1 MAPTKENEL
10 KSLQGKRQSLFL
22 RIQRLYNDSRNLDDE
37 TVCKNFKIRYNTLEE
52 TRRLFSNCIDSINLL
67 SLELDSDYTPS
78 FAELEAV
85 DELYCHIV
93 EAAKKVFTKT
103 ESLPKPVKAIA
114 KLPKIELMEFSGE
127 MSDWP
132 IFYDTFRTLIH
143 ENPDLD
149 DITRMHYLLGKLTG
163 KALLVCSGIQP
174 TGANY
179 PILWKALVEKY
190 DDKRLLASTYLS
202 QILDFRPL
210 QNESVVCLNTFL
222 EKFDTA
228 VNALKQLDIE
238 NLSDFI
244 ISSIALSKLDGQT
257 RRHFELSQKKSEIPL
272 YKEIVDFVKD
282 HTKILA
288 CTLKSTATTANR
300 TNYSA
305 PFSKP
310 SRTHSLVVSNRA
322 SNNICPIC
330 NEASHLVYQCAKL
343 LKLGPLE
350 RYQLVK
356 DKALCLNCLS
366 PKHKII
372 ACKST
377 TTCSLCRKRHHSLL
391 HFDKPHIETSEQ
403 PAKKDLVSISDVNS
417 TSREPHSFCVASN
430 TSFKSSRYSN
440 TLLATAIVEIFAPN
454 SKRKLVRL
462 LVDPA
467 SQSHFITTNCCTR
480 LNLPIRKIN
489 ASVKGIGAI
498 THPIKGKIDTVIA
511 SRFNSDYR
519 YKFEALVIDQII
531 DNLPDRNIP
540 QSSIE
545 NLLNLPLADEKFFE
559 SGEIDGIISGKLFP
573 QILGPNKVESS
584 LGSPIALET
593 TLGYIVMGEIP
604 HVAANCE
611 THSFCLIEEP
621 PLDKALEK
629 FWSMEEVPSPSVSL
643 NKDDAKCEEL
653 FVSTV
658 KREPSGKYIVSL
670 PFKEFPPNLGSSF
683 QNAFRRYLALERKFR
698 SMPAFHQSY
707 CDAIQDFIEQGH
719 MSLVEPHR
727 LNSESSFYIP
737 HHAIFKEST
746 STPLRVVFDASA
758 KGSNSLSLNDVLYT
772 GEKLQTDIVSLLL
785 NFRLFAVAMTAD
797 VRQMYRQIWLN
808 PDHRCFQRILWR
820 FSINEPLQTYEINVV
835 SFGVKASPFLAL
847 RTVKQLASDESRNF
861 QLASG
866 IVNRDTYMD
875 DVVTSVPTSEEAIAL
890 YRDLIGLFR
899 AGGFSLTKWTTNSN
913 ELLSEILE
921 SERCFQPVEF
931 SNDSLKVLGF
941 QWHPQ
946 TDLLGFKI
954 SVPDIECTKRNI
966 LSIIARIWD
975 PLGLLAPVTLYAKL
989 LIREIWVQKLGWD
1002 DPVSADIQ
1010 KIWSLLKGELHLL
1023 ENFEI
1028 PRHLG
1033 TCSNLPV
1040 TIVGFA
1046 DASEKGYGAVVYV
1059 KVPEKV
1065 PTVRIICARS
1075 KVAPLKSLSIP
1086 RLELCAALLLAR
1098 LIHFVE
1104 STFQSR
1110 LIIEN
1115 IVALTDSSVVLNWI
1129 NASPHRWHTF
1139 VANRVAKIQE
1149 LVPSVNW
1156 YHVDGK
1162 ENPADP
1168 ISRGL
1173 TPAHLLNHP
1182 IWLTG
1187 PNWLFMDEQL
1197 WPINS
1202 STNTD
1207 EPPLEEKPIV
1217 LVTFSRCVNPLRQL
1231 IDRSSSYSKL
1241 RNAVV
1246 YVLRFLKLLPKG
1258 NLITLK
1264 DLETAE
1270 LTLVRLV
1277 QREHF
1282 ASDLALLEQNK
1293 PCSPKIRSL
1302 CPFLKDGVI
1311 RVGGRLSNSNLE
1323 YDQQHPFLLPKK
1335 DHLVDLL
1342 IDYFHQ
1348 RNLHTGPHLT
1358 LSLLRQKFWIL
1369 AARNV
1374 VRHRIRNC
1382 NYCFKFRPRATFPC
1396 MADLPAPRITEAKP
1410 FLHSGVDY
1418 AGPFY
1423 ITLTRRRG
1431 VKSQKAYL
1439 CLFICLVTKALHLEV
1454 ASDLSTATFI
1464 NAFKRFLSRRG
1475 PCSVL
1480 YSDCGT
1486 NFIGAKTALDD
1497 LSKFVTSQEYHSSID
1512 DELIKRNVVW
1522 KFNPPAAPHF
1532 GGIWEANIK
1541 SVKSHLTK
1549 VIGTQILTYE
1559 EFTTVITQIEALLNS
1574 RPLCTLSSDPNEP
1587 LALTPA
1593 HFLTGTPL
1601 QSLPIQNLDMSTN
1614 LVTRKEL
1621 LDQILQTYWKRW
1633 HMEYLHNLQVRQKW
1647 NKPSSPIKVGT
1658 VVVLRTDNTPP
1669 LHWPLGVVQEVFP
1682 GKDGIVRVASV
1693 KTPNGLYKRPI
1704 VRLCPLPNQ

>member
-103 ESLPKPVKAIA
+103 ENLLKPVKAIA

-190 DDKRLLASTYLS
+190 DDKRLLANAYLS

-228 VNALKQLDIE
+228 VNALKQVDIE

-343 LKLGPLE
+343 LKL
-350 RYQLVK
+350 
-356 DKALCLNCLS
+356 
-366 PKHKII
+366 
-372 ACKST
+372 
-377 TTCSLCRKRHHSLL
+377 
-391 HFDKPHIETSEQ
+391 
-403 PAKKDLVSISDVNS
+403 
-417 TSREPHSFCVASN
+417 
-430 TSFKSSRYSN
+430 
-440 TLLATAIVEIFAPN
+440 
-454 SKRKLVRL
+454 
-462 LVDPA
+462 
-467 SQSHFITTNCCTR
+467 
-480 LNLPIRKIN
+480 
-489 ASVKGIGAI
+489 
-498 THPIKGKIDTVIA
+498 
-511 SRFNSDYR
+511 DYR
-519 YKFEALVIDQII
+519 YTFEALDIDQII

-573 QILGPNKVESS
+573 QILGPIKVEGSP
-584 LGSPIALET
+584 GSPIALET
-593 TLGYIVMGEIP
+593 TLGHIVMGEIP
-604 HVAANCE
+604 RVAANCE

-629 FWSMEEVPSPSVSL
+629 FWSMEEVPSPSVLL

-658 KREPSGKYIVSL
+658 KRKPSGKYIVSL

-683 QNAFRRYLALERKFR
+683 QNAFRRYLASEKKFR
-698 SMPAFHQSY
+698 STPAFHQSY
-707 CDAIQDFIEQGH
+707 CDAIQDFIE
-719 MSLVEPHR
+719 
-727 LNSESSFYIP
+727 
-737 HHAIFKEST
+737 
-746 STPLRVVFDASA
+746 
-758 KGSNSLSLNDVLYT
+758 
-772 GEKLQTDIVSLLL
+772 
-785 NFRLFAVAMTAD
+785 NF
-797 VRQMYRQIWLN
+797 
-808 PDHRCFQRILWR
+808 P
-820 FSINEPLQTYEINVV
+820 
-835 SFGVKASPFLAL
+835 
-847 RTVKQLASDESRNF
+847 
-861 QLASG
+861 LASG
-866 IVNRDTYMD
+866 IVNRDTYMN
-875 DVVTSVPTSEEAIAL
+875 DVVTSVPTSEEAIPL
-890 YRDLIGLFR
+890 YRDLIGLFG
-899 AGGFSLTKWTTNSN
+899 AGGFSLTKWTTKSN
-913 ELLSEILE
+913 ELMSEILE
-921 SERCFQPVEF
+921 PERCFQPVEF
-931 SNDSLKVLGF
+931 SNDSLKILDF

-946 TDLLGFKI
+946 TDSIGFKI

-966 LSIIARIWD
+966 LSKIARIWD

-1010 KIWSLLKGELHLL
+1010 KNWSLLKRELHLL
-1023 ENFEI
+1023 ENFKI

-1040 TIVGFA
+1040 KIDGFA
-1046 DASEKGYGAVVYV
+1046 DASQKGYGAVVYV
-1059 KVPEKV
+1059 RVPENA

-1086 RLELCAALLLAR
+1086 RLDLCAALLLAR

-1104 STFQSR
+1104 CTFQSR

-1115 IVALTDSSVVLNWI
+1115 IVALTDSLVVLNWI
-1129 NASPHRWHTF
+1129 NASSYRWHTF

-1156 YHVDGK
+1156 FHVDGK

-1168 ISRGL
+1168 ISKGL

-1187 PNWLFMDEQL
+1187 PSCLFMDKQL
-1197 WPINS
+1197 WSINS

-1207 EPPLEEKPIV
+1207 KPPLEEKPIV
-1217 LVTFSRCVNPLRQL
+1217 LVTFSRCVNPL
-1231 IDRSSSYSKL
+1231 D
-1241 RNAVV
+1241 
-1246 YVLRFLKLLPKG
+1246 
-1258 NLITLK
+1258 
-1264 DLETAE
+1264 
-1270 LTLVRLV
+1270 
-1277 QREHF
+1277 
-1282 ASDLALLEQNK
+1282 
-1293 PCSPKIRSL
+1293 
-1302 CPFLKDGVI
+1302 
-1311 RVGGRLSNSNLE
+1311 
-1323 YDQQHPFLLPKK
+1323 
-1335 DHLVDLL
+1335 
-1342 IDYFHQ
+1342 
-1348 RNLHTGPHLT
+1348 
-1358 LSLLRQKFWIL
+1358 
-1369 AARNV
+1369 
-1374 VRHRIRNC
+1374 
-1382 NYCFKFRPRATFPC
+1382 
-1396 MADLPAPRITEAKP
+1396 
-1410 FLHSGVDY
+1410 
-1418 AGPFY
+1418 
-1423 ITLTRRRG
+1423 
-1431 VKSQKAYL
+1431 
-1439 CLFICLVTKALHLEV
+1439 
-1454 ASDLSTATFI
+1454 
-1464 NAFKRFLSRRG
+1464 
-1475 PCSVL
+1475 
-1480 YSDCGT
+1480 
-1486 NFIGAKTALDD
+1486 
-1497 LSKFVTSQEYHSSID
+1497 
-1512 DELIKRNVVW
+1512 
-1522 KFNPPAAPHF
+1522 
-1532 GGIWEANIK
+1532 
-1541 SVKSHLTK
+1541 
-1549 VIGTQILTYE
+1549 
-1559 EFTTVITQIEALLNS
+1559 
-1574 RPLCTLSSDPNEP
+1574 
-1587 LALTPA
+1587 
-1593 HFLTGTPL
+1593 
-1601 QSLPIQNLDMSTN
+1601 
-1614 LVTRKEL
+1614 
-1621 LDQILQTYWKRW
+1621 
-1633 HMEYLHNLQVRQKW
+1633 
-1647 NKPSSPIKVGT
+1647 
-1658 VVVLRTDNTPP
+1658 
-1669 LHWPLGVVQEVFP
+1669 
-1682 GKDGIVRVASV
+1682 
-1693 KTPNGLYKRPI
+1693 
-1704 VRLCPLPNQ
+1704 

>member
-103 ESLPKPVKAIA
+103 ENLLKPVKAIA

-190 DDKRLLASTYLS
+190 DDKRLLANAYLS

-403 PAKKDLVSISDVNS
+403 PAKKDLVPISDVNS

-454 SKRKLVRL
+454 SKKKLVRL

-559 SGEIDGIISGKLFP
+559 SGEIDGIIS
-573 QILGPNKVESS
+573 
-584 LGSPIALET
+584 
-593 TLGYIVMGEIP
+593 
-604 HVAANCE
+604 
-611 THSFCLIEEP
+611 
-621 PLDKALEK
+621 
-629 FWSMEEVPSPSVSL
+629 
-643 NKDDAKCEEL
+643 
-653 FVSTV
+653 
-658 KREPSGKYIVSL
+658 
-670 PFKEFPPNLGSSF
+670 
-683 QNAFRRYLALERKFR
+683 
-698 SMPAFHQSY
+698 
-707 CDAIQDFIEQGH
+707 
-719 MSLVEPHR
+719 
-727 LNSESSFYIP
+727 
-737 HHAIFKEST
+737 
-746 STPLRVVFDASA
+746 
-758 KGSNSLSLNDVLYT
+758 
-772 GEKLQTDIVSLLL
+772 
-785 NFRLFAVAMTAD
+785 
-797 VRQMYRQIWLN
+797 
-808 PDHRCFQRILWR
+808 
-820 FSINEPLQTYEINVV
+820 
-835 SFGVKASPFLAL
+835 
-847 RTVKQLASDESRNF
+847 
-861 QLASG
+861 
-866 IVNRDTYMD
+866 
-875 DVVTSVPTSEEAIAL
+875 
-890 YRDLIGLFR
+890 
-899 AGGFSLTKWTTNSN
+899 
-913 ELLSEILE
+913 
-921 SERCFQPVEF
+921 
-931 SNDSLKVLGF
+931 
-941 QWHPQ
+941 
-946 TDLLGFKI
+946 
-954 SVPDIECTKRNI
+954 
-966 LSIIARIWD
+966 
-975 PLGLLAPVTLYAKL
+975 
-989 LIREIWVQKLGWD
+989 
-1002 DPVSADIQ
+1002 
-1010 KIWSLLKGELHLL
+1010 
-1023 ENFEI
+1023 
-1028 PRHLG
+1028 
-1033 TCSNLPV
+1033 
-1040 TIVGFA
+1040 
-1046 DASEKGYGAVVYV
+1046 
-1059 KVPEKV
+1059 
-1065 PTVRIICARS
+1065 
-1075 KVAPLKSLSIP
+1075 
-1086 RLELCAALLLAR
+1086 AR

-1187 PNWLFMDEQL
+1187 PSWLFMDEQL

-1246 YVLRFLKLLPKG
+1246 YVLRFLKILPKG

-1293 PCSPKIRSL
+1293 PCSPKIRAL

-1704 VRLCPLPNQ
+1704 VRLCPFQISDRFDPIILFLVICSLGGCNYLQFNLI

>member
-1 MAPTKENEL
+1 MRRVAATR
-10 KSLQGKRQSLFL
+10 SL
-22 RIQRLYNDSRNLDDE
+22 LD
-37 TVCKNFKIRYNTLEE
+37 YYYY
-52 TRRLFSNCIDSINLL
+52 S
-67 SLELDSDYTPS
+67 
-78 FAELEAV
+78 
-85 DELYCHIV
+85 
-93 EAAKKVFTKT
+93 
-103 ESLPKPVKAIA
+103 
-114 KLPKIELMEFSGE
+114 
-127 MSDWP
+127 
-132 IFYDTFRTLIH
+132 
-143 ENPDLD
+143 
-149 DITRMHYLLGKLTG
+149 YLL
-163 KALLVCSGIQP
+163 
-174 TGANY
+174 
-179 PILWKALVEKY
+179 
-190 DDKRLLASTYLS
+190 
-202 QILDFRPL
+202 
-210 QNESVVCLNTFL
+210 
-222 EKFDTA
+222 
-228 VNALKQLDIE
+228 
-238 NLSDFI
+238 
-244 ISSIALSKLDGQT
+244 
-257 RRHFELSQKKSEIPL
+257 
-272 YKEIVDFVKD
+272 
-282 HTKILA
+282 
-288 CTLKSTATTANR
+288 
-300 TNYSA
+300 
-305 PFSKP
+305 
-310 SRTHSLVVSNRA
+310 
-322 SNNICPIC
+322 
-330 NEASHLVYQCAKL
+330 
-343 LKLGPLE
+343 
-350 RYQLVK
+350 
-356 DKALCLNCLS
+356 
-366 PKHKII
+366 
-372 ACKST
+372 
-377 TTCSLCRKRHHSLL
+377 
-391 HFDKPHIETSEQ
+391 
-403 PAKKDLVSISDVNS
+403 
-417 TSREPHSFCVASN
+417 
-430 TSFKSSRYSN
+430 
-440 TLLATAIVEIFAPN
+440 
-454 SKRKLVRL
+454 
-462 LVDPA
+462 
-467 SQSHFITTNCCTR
+467 
-480 LNLPIRKIN
+480 
-489 ASVKGIGAI
+489 
-498 THPIKGKIDTVIA
+498 
-511 SRFNSDYR
+511 
-519 YKFEALVIDQII
+519 
-531 DNLPDRNIP
+531 
-540 QSSIE
+540 
-545 NLLNLPLADEKFFE
+545 
-559 SGEIDGIISGKLFP
+559 
-573 QILGPNKVESS
+573 
-584 LGSPIALET
+584 
-593 TLGYIVMGEIP
+593 
-604 HVAANCE
+604 
-611 THSFCLIEEP
+611 
-621 PLDKALEK
+621 
-629 FWSMEEVPSPSVSL
+629 
-643 NKDDAKCEEL
+643 
-653 FVSTV
+653 V
-658 KREPSGKYIVSL
+658 KR
-670 PFKEFPPNLGSSF
+670 
-683 QNAFRRYLALERKFR
+683 
-698 SMPAFHQSY
+698 
-707 CDAIQDFIEQGH
+707 
-719 MSLVEPHR
+719 
-727 LNSESSFYIP
+727 
-737 HHAIFKEST
+737 
-746 STPLRVVFDASA
+746 
-758 KGSNSLSLNDVLYT
+758 
-772 GEKLQTDIVSLLL
+772 
-785 NFRLFAVAMTAD
+785 
-797 VRQMYRQIWLN
+797 
-808 PDHRCFQRILWR
+808 
-820 FSINEPLQTYEINVV
+820 
-835 SFGVKASPFLAL
+835 
-847 RTVKQLASDESRNF
+847 
-861 QLASG
+861 
-866 IVNRDTYMD
+866 
-875 DVVTSVPTSEEAIAL
+875 
-890 YRDLIGLFR
+890 
-899 AGGFSLTKWTTNSN
+899 GFSLTKWTTNSN

-1187 PNWLFMDEQL
+1187 PSWLFMDEQL

-1246 YVLRFLKLLPKG
+1246 YVLRFLKILPKG

-1431 VKSQKAYL
+1431 
-1439 CLFICLVTKALHLEV
+1439 
-1454 ASDLSTATFI
+1454 
-1464 NAFKRFLSRRG
+1464 
-1475 PCSVL
+1475 
-1480 YSDCGT
+1480 
-1486 NFIGAKTALDD
+1486 
-1497 LSKFVTSQEYHSSID
+1497 
-1512 DELIKRNVVW
+1512 
-1522 KFNPPAAPHF
+1522 
-1532 GGIWEANIK
+1532 
-1541 SVKSHLTK
+1541 
-1549 VIGTQILTYE
+1549 
-1559 EFTTVITQIEALLNS
+1559 
-1574 RPLCTLSSDPNEP
+1574 
-1587 LALTPA
+1587 
-1593 HFLTGTPL
+1593 TPL

-1633 HMEYLHNLQVRQKW
+1633 HVEYLHNLQVRQKW